1 MADPQTLI
9 RDAQEKAE
17 RLCARAVEQ
26 TPVDY
31 QSFITLIEQ
40 RKKVGGTRH
49 APVFAAVRQP
59 YLSVDGRVKWAR
71 DEHLRAGK
79 RFDVHTEFVAEP
91 TSGQL
96 LARATL
102 TSEIYGTVV
111 AHARVFLGGDG
122 VNESNPLETGE
133 TSALGRALGMWG
145 FGCYGTGIAS
155 AEEVLRVGERPDP
168 GAASPGGPRPP
179 NGAPGTAPSAS
190 VAAAVG
196 VGEETTEPELARL
209 GQALGLR
216 PGEVAL
222 RRAQAGSDQEAIEAL
237 RAELA
242 ARGEAGTPNT
252 GDGSSELAPTRIRP
266 GELLAHAARLGVGA
280 AAYRAYLVARYALV
294 PGETPEASLT
304 DDQLRQ
310 ECARFARRERE
321 PAIGVGFRLQCEQL
335 VRRVTP

>member
-1 MADPQTLI
+1 MSDAQILI
-9 RDAQEKAE
+9 RDAQDKAE
-17 RLCARAVEQ
+17 RLCALAVEQ
-26 TPVDY
+26 TPTAY

-40 RKKVGGTRH
+40 RRRVGGTRQ
-49 APVFAAVRQP
+49 APIFATVRQP

-79 RFDVHTEFVAEP
+79 RFDVQTAFIVEP

-102 TSEIYGTVV
+102 TSEIYGTAV

-155 AEEVLRVGERPDP
+155 AEEVLRVAERPDGSGP
-168 GAASPGGPRPP
+168 GAGRGGSSGDAT
-179 NGAPGTAPSAS
+179 NGAGDSAAS
-190 VAAAVG
+190 AAGMPRGPDRAD
-196 VGEETTEPELARL
+196 ELARL
-209 GQALGLR
+209 GPALGLR

-222 RRAQAGSDQEAIEAL
+222 RRAQAGSDEEAVAAL

-242 ARGEAGTPNT
+242 GHLRSDATTREA
-252 GDGSSELAPTRIRP
+252 
-266 GELLAHAARLGVGA
+266 LLAHASRLGVEV
-280 AAYRAYLVARYALV
+280 AAYRAYLVARYELKDPGAPESAL
-294 PGETPEASLT
+294 
-304 DDQLRQ
+304 DDEQLREERERFVRRYQ
-310 ECARFARRERE
+310 EPDAAAGFREQCARVLRSTLA
-321 PAIGVGFRLQCEQL
+321 
-335 VRRVTP
+335 

>member
-9 RDAQEKAE
+9 REAQDKAE
-17 RLCARAVEQ
+17 RLCALAVEQ
-26 TPVDY
+26 TPAAY

-40 RKKVGGTRH
+40 RRKVGGTRQ
-49 APVFAAVRQP
+49 APVFATVRQP

-71 DEHLRAGK
+71 DEHLRAGQ
-79 RFDVHTEFVAEP
+79 RFDVQTEFVVEA

-133 TSALGRALGMWG
+133 TSAVGRALGMWG

-155 AEEVLRVGERPDP
+155 ADEVVRVADRSE
-168 GAASPGGPRPP
+168 PGGSTATASRSVNGGSGSPP
-179 NGAPGTAPSAS
+179 ASAAPLSDGVVPNP
-190 VAAAVG
+190 AV
-196 VGEETTEPELARL
+196 EAELAQL

-222 RRAQAGSDQEAIEAL
+222 RRAQAASDAEAVATLREQLAIQLTSDEVTRDAL
-237 RAELA
+237 VV
-242 ARGEAGTPNT
+242 
-252 GDGSSELAPTRIRP
+252 
-266 GELLAHAARLGVGA
+266 HAACLGVGA
-280 AAYRAYLVARYALV
+280 PAYRAYLTARYQVSGGDAPELGLSEAQFREERERFV
-294 PGETPEASLT
+294 RRYQDPGVAAGFR
-304 DDQLRQ
+304 DQ
-310 ECARFARRERE
+310 CARLASG
-321 PAIGVGFRLQCEQL
+321 AAA
-335 VRRVTP
+335 

>member
-1 MADPQTLI
+1 MI
-9 RDAQEKAE
+9 DAQALVREAQHKAE
-17 RLCARAVEQ
+17 RLCALAVEQ
-26 TPVDY
+26 TPAEY

-40 RKKVGGTRH
+40 RKKVGGTRQ
-49 APVFAAVRQP
+49 APVFATVRQP

-71 DEHLRAGK
+71 DEHLREGK
-79 RFDVHTEFVAEP
+79 RFDVQTEFVVEP

-102 TSEIYGTVV
+102 TSEVYGTVV

-155 AEEVLRVGERPDP
+155 AEEVLRIGERPDP
-168 GAASPGGPRPP
+168 GATPPGGPRAPD
-179 NGAPGTAPSAS
+179 GVPGTVPSSSAAP
-190 VAAAVG
+190 AVG
-196 VGEETTEPELARL
+196 AAEATTETELARL

-222 RRAQAGSDQEAIEAL
+222 RRAQAGSDQEAIEEL
-237 RAELA
+237 RAELT
-242 ARGEAGTPNT
+242 ARGAGTPT
-252 GDGSSELAPTRIRP
+252 AGDESSELAPTRISR

-280 AAYRAYLVARYALV
+280 PAYRAYLVARYALV
-294 PGETPEASLT
+294 PGDTPEATLT
-304 DDQLRQ
+304 DDQLRE
-310 ECARFARRERE
+310 ECARFARRDRE
-321 PAIGVGFRLQCEQL
+321 PAIGVGFRTQCEQV
-335 VRRVTP
+335 VRRATP

>member
-1 MADPQTLI
+1 MADPQALI
-9 RDAQEKAE
+9 REAQDKAE
-17 RLCARAVEQ
+17 RLCALAVEQ
-26 TPVDY
+26 TPAVY

-40 RKKVGGTRH
+40 RRKVGGSRQ

-71 DEHLRAGK
+71 DEHRRAGQ
-79 RFDVHTEFVAEP
+79 RFDVQTEFVVEP

-133 TSALGRALGMWG
+133 TSAVGRALGMWG

-155 AEEVLRVGERPDP
+155 ADEVVRVADRPEP
-168 GAASPGGPRPP
+168 GGSAATACRSANGGSGAAPASAGPP
-179 NGAPGTAPSAS
+179 NDGDAPAEA
-190 VAAAVG
+190 
-196 VGEETTEPELARL
+196 ELAQL

-222 RRAQAGSDQEAIEAL
+222 RRAQAASDAEAVASL
-237 RAELA
+237 RGQLTTQLTSAEL
-242 ARGEAGTPNT
+242 
-252 GDGSSELAPTRIRP
+252 TRDA
-266 GELLAHAARLGVGA
+266 LVVHAACLGVGA
-280 AAYRAYLVARYALV
+280 QAYRAYLTARYQGSDGNEPDL
-294 PGETPEASLT
+294 SLT
-304 DDQLRQ
+304 EVQFREERERFVRRYQDPGVAAGFRDQ
-310 ECARFARRERE
+310 CARLAG
-321 PAIGVGFRLQCEQL
+321 AAAA
-335 VRRVTP
+335 